1 MEEHRK
7 RVRSGNP
14 AERLAAALLIP
25 AELSRRLRLLSN
37 SQVARLLDDEVCS
50 NLNIFAPET
59 TLCAEAVFRLG
70 RTIPKTRRL
79 RRGRAQAEPQ
89 GEHLLH
95 AESALYHAGIPH
107 LLLPFQRDRF
117 ASNVFVVP
125 VMPDAQHALSQS
137 GFRYSNNAPSSL
149 IDLETG
155 GSIRIVEHKVKSC
168 TEGELNG

>member
-1 MEEHRK
+1 MQEQRR

-25 AELSRRLRLLSN
+25 SELSRRLRLFRD
-37 SQVARLLDDEVCS
+37 SQLGQLLDEEVCTNMS
-50 NLNIFAPET
+50 VLAPEAT
-59 TLCAEAVFRLG
+59 ICAEAVLRLS
-70 RTIPKTRRL
+70 RTIPKTRWS
-79 RRGRAQAEPQ
+79 RRSRAQSEPQ

-125 VMPDAQHALSQS
+125 SVFDAQEALRHAGFEHSNQS
-137 GFRYSNNAPSSL
+137 PLKL
-149 IDLETG
+149 IDRATSRL
-155 GSIRIVEHKVKSC
+155 IRLVEHQI
-168 TEGELNG
+168 

>member
-1 MEEHRK
+1 MEEQRK

-25 AELSRRLRLLSN
+25 AELSRRLRLLSDF
-37 SQVARLLDDEVCS
+37 QMARLLDNEVCS
-50 NLNIFAPET
+50 NLNILAPEMT
-59 TLCAEAVFRLG
+59 VCAEAVLRLS

-95 AESALYHAGIPH
+95 AESVLYHAGIPH

-125 VMPDAQHALSQS
+125 VMPDAQHALIRA
-137 GFRYSNNAPSSL
+137 GFRHSNSTPSPL
-149 IDLETG
+149 IDHETG
-155 GSIRIVEHKVKSC
+155 RPIRIVEHKVESC
-168 TEGELNG
+168 AKGEING